1 MWNNVLNEFLKSKN
15 FDRSEVDHCL
25 YTQKSKDSI
34 IYILIWVDDLII
46 AASNDNLM
54 NETKSLLKARF
65 KMTDLGT
72 LNWFLGIDFK
82 VEKGSITMSQSAY
95 LQNVL
100 SRFEMANCKGVKTPC
115 DKFIIDEESSKI
127 SCTEYRSA
135 VGSLIYA
142 MVCTRPDLSWIVT
155 KLSQYGNNPTEDH
168 WIAIKRV
175 LRYVQ
180 HTINYCLQFKKD
192 PDGLFLTGYCDS
204 DWASSDESRRS
215 TTGYCFTMN
224 KYGSAISWKS
234 RRQPTVA
241 LSSTEAEYMGLSA
254 CTQEALY
261 LKQLCKE
268 IDLTFVITEPI
279 IIYEDNQGAIAL
291 VENPV
296 HHQRTKHID
305 IRFHFIRDQVT
316 NGCIKVQ
323 YLQTKEMIA
332 DCLTKP
338 VGRTKLEYCNNVL
351 FGNMVGKV

>member
-1 MWNNVLNEFLKSKN
+1 MWNNVLNEFLKSKI

-100 SRFEMANCKGVKTPC
+100 SRFEMANCKGVKIPC

-192 PDGLFLTGYCDS
+192 PNGLF
-204 DWASSDESRRS
+204 
-215 TTGYCFTMN
+215 
-224 KYGSAISWKS
+224 
-234 RRQPTVA
+234 
-241 LSSTEAEYMGLSA
+241 
-254 CTQEALY
+254 
-261 LKQLCKE
+261 
-268 IDLTFVITEPI
+268 
-279 IIYEDNQGAIAL
+279 
-291 VENPV
+291 
-296 HHQRTKHID
+296 
-305 IRFHFIRDQVT
+305 
-316 NGCIKVQ
+316 
-323 YLQTKEMIA
+323 
-332 DCLTKP
+332 
-338 VGRTKLEYCNNVL
+338 
-351 FGNMVGKV
+351 